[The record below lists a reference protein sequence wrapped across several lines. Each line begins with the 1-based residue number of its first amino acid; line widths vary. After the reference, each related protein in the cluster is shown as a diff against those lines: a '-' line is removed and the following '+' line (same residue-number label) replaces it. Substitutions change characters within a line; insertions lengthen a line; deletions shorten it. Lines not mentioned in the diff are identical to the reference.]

1 MYRLENQ
8 IQITKVIPV
17 FTLTLRSIFDAALY
31 FHSNSRRRLPVLNN
45 GRLVGQIS
53 RRDIVVAALQLRS
66 QRWR

>member
-1 MYRLENQ
+1 LC
-8 IQITKVIPV
+8 
-17 FTLTLRSIFDAALY
+17 
-31 FHSNSRRRLPVLNN
+31 FHTNSRRRLPVLNS